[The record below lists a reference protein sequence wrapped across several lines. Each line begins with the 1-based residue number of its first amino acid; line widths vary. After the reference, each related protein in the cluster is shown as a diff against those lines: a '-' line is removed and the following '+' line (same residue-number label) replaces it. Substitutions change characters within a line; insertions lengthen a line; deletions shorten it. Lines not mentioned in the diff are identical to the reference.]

1 MQPQWLRGQSL
12 VVALS
17 SRVAWPQR
25 VGCGDTENK
34 LRGPTQAE
42 VNSCDDK
49 RSHTVKVPQFQ
60 MLAPWPGELLCV
72 TPALCPG
79 GTPISTRGRARFL
92 NSGGSERI
100 MYIQHA

>member
-1 MQPQWLRGQSL
+1 MAEGSKPCSGSQQQGSL
-12 VVALS
+12 AP
-17 SRVAWPQR
+17 AGWMW
-25 VGCGDTENK
+25 GYKNK
-34 LRGPTQAE
+34 LRGPTQAG

-100 MYIQHA
+100 MYIQRA